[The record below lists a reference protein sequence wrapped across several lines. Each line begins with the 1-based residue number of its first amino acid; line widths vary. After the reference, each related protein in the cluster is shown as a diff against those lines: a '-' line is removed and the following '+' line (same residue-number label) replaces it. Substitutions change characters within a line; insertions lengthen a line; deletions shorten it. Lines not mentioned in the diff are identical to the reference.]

1 MNKINLD
8 RYKRV
13 KEAVKDCKNE
23 ELKSFNAPFS
33 LSRWLYCL
41 EENYEKELK
50 KRSTDEI

>member
-23 ELKSFNAPFS
+23 ELKSFNASFS

-41 EENYEKELK
+41 EEHIEEMEKNNDK
-50 KRSTDEI
+50 